1 MPKIIING
9 KEIEFEKGMTVLQA
23 CELAD
28 VEIPRFCYHEK
39 LSIAGN
45 CRMCLVE
52 LEKSPKPI
60 ASCAMPAAE
69 GMNIKTNTHLVEKA
83 RKGVMEF
90 LLANHPLDCPV
101 CDQGGECDLQDQSM
115 YYGVDK
121 SRFIENKRQV
131 KEKYMGPLIKTQMTR
146 CIHCTRC
153 VRFATE
159 VAGVPEI
166 GAIGRGENMEIT
178 TYLEKAMESE
188 LSANVIDLC
197 PVGALTSKPYAF
209 EARPWELKKT
219 ESIDVMD
226 AVGSNIRIDTYNW
239 EVKRILPRLNNDIN
253 EEWISDKTRYS
264 CDGLLKQRLD
274 VPYIKKD
281 NKLQKSNWDEAIT
294 LLADKIQSIN
304 PNEIGGHIG
313 DMVNMENALSFKKL
327 FAILKSKNL
336 EFREK
341 KFYINSSEKINYI
354 FNSSIKGIE
363 ESDLILLIGS
373 NPRHE
378 ATMLNARIRKTFV
391 KKRIPI
397 FSIGDP
403 GELTYDYTVIGN
415 TTDDLKKILDNE
427 HEFSKKLSSSNKPI
441 IIIGE
446 SALELESG
454 KYIVEE
460 VKNFLKN
467 NNFIS
472 KEWNAFNFLAQN
484 ASTVGLIDL
493 KVLSKE
499 DEEKNSFFEKLNK
512 NQFKLLYLLGSD
524 NLDIKKD
531 NEFIVYQGSH
541 GDRGAEI
548 ADLVL
553 PSAAFTEQNG
563 LFENLEGRVQESK
576 KASYPIGEALED
588 WKIFNLIL
596 KKLGKFNDL
605 SKFDS
610 LRKEVLNLI
619 PNFTKLNELPNF
631 EEAQEVNTSSEFI
644 SESVNIKNLDYFYT
658 NSISRASKTMS
669 ECRQIKQKLKK
680 QEHKYM
686 IEYLQILGQ
695 EVYKIVFLLVP
706 ILVSVA
712 MIVWLD
718 RRVWGLVQK
727 RRGPNVVGPFGL
739 FQTLADAL
747 KYIFKEI
754 IIPASANKV
763 VFILAPIVTMT
774 LALVAWAVIPMSEEL
789 VLSDINVGILYLFA
803 VSSLGVYGIIMGG
816 WASNSKYPFLGAI
829 RSAAQMVSYEVS
841 IGIIIINVLLCVGS
855 LNLNDIVIAQ
865 KNLWYVI
872 PLFPMFVIF
881 FISALAET
889 NRPPFDLPEAE
900 AELVAGY
907 QTEYSG
913 MMYAM
918 FWLGEYANILLMCAM
933 GSILF
938 LGGWLP
944 IMDVYPLNIIPA
956 PIWMISKILFL
967 FLLFA
972 LIKAIVPRY
981 RYDQLMRLG
990 WKIFLPFSLIY
1001 LVFTASFLFYFD
1013 KLPKVNF

>member
-178 TYLEKAMESE
+178 TYLEKSMESE

-226 AVGSNIRIDTYNW
+226 AVGSNIRVDTYNW

-304 PNEIGGHIG
+304 PDEIGGHIG
-313 DMVNMENALSFKKL
+313 DMINMENALSFKKF
-327 FAILKSKNL
+327 FAVLKSKNL
-336 EFREK
+336 EFRER

-363 ESDLILLIGS
+363 ESDLILLIGT

-391 KKRIPI
+391 KKHIPI

-427 HEFSKKLSSSNKPI
+427 HEFSKKFSSSNKPI
-441 IIIGE
+441 VIIGE

-454 KYIVEE
+454 QYIVEE

-467 NNFIS
+467 NNFIN

-493 KVLSKE
+493 KVLSRE
-499 DEEKNSFFEKLNK
+499 NEEKNSFFEKLNK

-524 NLDIKKD
+524 NLDIKKN

-563 LFENLEGRVQESK
+563 LYENLEGRVQESK

-588 WKIFNLIL
+588 WKILNLIL
-596 KKLGKFNDL
+596 KKLGKNNDL

-619 PNFTKLNELPNF
+619 PNFTKLNKLPSF
-631 EEAQEVNTSSEFI
+631 KEIQGINTSSKFT
-644 SESVNIKNLDYFYT
+644 SELINIKDLDYFYT

-669 ECRQIKQKLKK
+669 ECRQTKQKLKK
-680 QEHKYM
+680 T
-686 IEYLQILGQ
+686 G
-695 EVYKIVFLLVP
+695 
-706 ILVSVA
+706 
-712 MIVWLD
+712 
-718 RRVWGLVQK
+718 
-727 RRGPNVVGPFGL
+727 
-739 FQTLADAL
+739 T
-747 KYIFKEI
+747 
-754 IIPASANKV
+754 
-763 VFILAPIVTMT
+763 
-774 LALVAWAVIPMSEEL
+774 
-789 VLSDINVGILYLFA
+789 
-803 VSSLGVYGIIMGG
+803 
-816 WASNSKYPFLGAI
+816 
-829 RSAAQMVSYEVS
+829 
-841 IGIIIINVLLCVGS
+841 
-855 LNLNDIVIAQ
+855 
-865 KNLWYVI
+865 
-872 PLFPMFVIF
+872 
-881 FISALAET
+881 
-889 NRPPFDLPEAE
+889 
-900 AELVAGY
+900 
-907 QTEYSG
+907 
-913 MMYAM
+913 
-918 FWLGEYANILLMCAM
+918 
-933 GSILF
+933 
-938 LGGWLP
+938 
-944 IMDVYPLNIIPA
+944 
-956 PIWMISKILFL
+956 
-967 FLLFA
+967 
-972 LIKAIVPRY
+972 
-981 RYDQLMRLG
+981 
-990 WKIFLPFSLIY
+990 
-1001 LVFTASFLFYFD
+1001 
-1013 KLPKVNF
+1013 